1 MHIAFYA
8 PMKSPEHPNPSGD
21 RRIAQLLMRA
31 LEQGGHQVH
40 LASQHRSYDG
50 VGNATTQA
58 AIRQEAERQ
67 ALALLDAYRDD
78 KIAKPHVWF
87 TYHLY
92 HKAPDWMGPRI
103 SEALKIP
110 YIIAEA
116 SYAAKQSGG
125 PWDSGLGASKR
136 AIGMASAVI
145 SFNAVDDACISP
157 LLKHGIKITRVA
169 PFIDT
174 QPFAAAAQRRTR
186 NRKII
191 ASQYNIDP
199 EVPWLICVAMMRPGD
214 KLRSY
219 EQLGAALSRLK
230 DRPWRLLVIGDGSA
244 RENATA
250 ALATVDDRV
259 HWLGVQGIDTL
270 PGIYSASDLYV
281 WPAVNEAFGISFIE
295 AQASG
300 LTVIAGNSGGVSG
313 VVNAPDCGVLVEPGK
328 PEALS
333 TAVAKLLDQPEKRQ
347 AMASRAQQ
355 HILQHHGLNAGA
367 SALNEVI
374 KKVTSCQS

>member
-31 LEQGGHQVH
+31 LDQGGHQVH
-40 LASQHRSYDG
+40 LASQHRSYES

-67 ALALLDAYRDD
+67 ALGLLDAYRDD

-92 HKAPDWMGPRI
+92 HKAPDWIGPQI
-103 SEALKIP
+103 SEALNIP

-125 PWDSGLGASKR
+125 PWDSGLRASKR

-145 SFNAVDDACISP
+145 SFNAVDDACILP
-157 LLKHGIKITRVA
+157 LLKHGTKITRVP

-174 QPFAAAAQRRTR
+174 RPFAAAAQRGTR
-186 NRKII
+186 NRKMI

-199 EVPWLICVAMMRPGD
+199 EVPWLICVAMIRPGD

-230 DRPWRLLVIGDGSA
+230 DRPWRLLVIGDGTA

-259 HWLGVQGIDTL
+259 HWLGIQGIDTL
-270 PGIYSASDLYV
+270 PGIYSACDLYV

-333 TAVAKLLDQPEKRQ
+333 TAVAKLLEQPEKRQ
-347 AMASRAQQ
+347 AMALRAQQ
-355 HILQHHGLNAGA
+355 HSLEHHGLNSGA

-374 KKVTSCQS
+374 KRVTSCQS